1 MMQNPHPAKRRVIA
15 LLAFFGAF
23 LLLFAVVLYDAQ
35 ILHGGE
41 NRAKSI
47 SSNAA
52 SETVT
57 ASRGIITDRNGKVLV
72 SNRLAYT
79 LVFDRSG
86 FDDDAALN
94 AAILR
99 LVQLCEETGT
109 GWNDTL
115 PIGRVGNFLR
125 YSNARSE
132 TFDKFIE
139 KNDLTSGAS
148 GRQLL
153 SELRELYHVDE
164 SLSEREARLIVGVRY
179 ELHSRDS
186 YTFAEDVSTEVLS
199 LITDG
204 RYEGVTIRTASARVY
219 NTALAAHIL
228 GTIGPIWQEE
238 WSSNEDT
245 GYVGYADK
253 GYSMNDLVGKD
264 GVEKAFESY
273 LRGTDGRRLITTD
286 ETGKITGELY
296 TREPQPGG
304 TVALT
309 LDIEAPA
316 RCWRWP
322 ATPPTTCPRSTR
334 TTMSW

>member
-1 MMQNPHPAKRRVIA
+1 MKKNNPYRTRLIVLLSVFAAVLCLFGILLVHYQIVEGDSYRALSAAGTAKRE
-15 LLAFFGAF
+15 
-23 LLLFAVVLYDAQ
+23 VV
-35 ILHGGE
+35 
-41 NRAKSI
+41 
-47 SSNAA
+47 
-52 SETVT
+52 ET
-57 ASRGIITDRNGKVLV
+57 SRGIITDRNGKVLV

-219 NTALAAHIL
+219 TTALAAHIL

-286 ETGKITGELY
+286 ETGKITGALY
-296 TREPQPGG
+296 TRAPQPD
-304 TVALT
+304 TSSAAVCRPYSSERVVT
-309 LDIEAPA
+309 
-316 RCWRWP
+316 
-322 ATPPTTCPRSTR
+322 
-334 TTMSW
+334 